1 MGERREQE
9 APVQFRRLLKQTNV
23 PSARKTILI
32 FFFFFFLKQ
41 ENENF
46 KLYNKA
52 KN

>member
-32 FFFFFFLKQ
+32 FFFFFFETSNVK
-41 ENENF
+41 F